1 MYTMPRFSMKM
12 DPPYGLN
19 ATFCT
24 WWLTNFSHLSIFT
37 LFLER
42 NFKKCL
48 VTKIDTTNDG

>member
-1 MYTMPRFSMKM
+1 MPRFSMKM

-24 WWLTNFSHLSIFT
+24 WWLTNFLHLSIFN

-42 NFKKCL
+42 NFMKCL
-48 VTKIDTTNDG
+48 VAKMDTTNDG